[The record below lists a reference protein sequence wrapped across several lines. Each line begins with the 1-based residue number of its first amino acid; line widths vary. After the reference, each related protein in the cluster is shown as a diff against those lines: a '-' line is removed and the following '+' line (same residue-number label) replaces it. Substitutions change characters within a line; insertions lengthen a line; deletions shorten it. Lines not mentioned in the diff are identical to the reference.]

1 MLKEVTNKDNENVR
15 KRSIEERLK
24 AYPRLKERIE
34 SIINVVENSEG
45 NIEKANEAEQRV
57 IEELRQMGNDILH
70 GWSENQSRK
79 KEKEIKEKNKD
90 VNIHSKKNSIGIR
103 LSE

>member
-1 MLKEVTNKDNENVR
+1 MLKKVINRENENAR
-15 KRSIEERLK
+15 KKSIEERLE
-24 AYPRLKERIE
+24 AHPRLKERIE
-34 SIINVVENSEG
+34 SIISVVENSEG

-70 GWSENQSRK
+70 GWSENQNK
-79 KEKEIKEKNKD
+79 KKGKEVKEKNKD
-90 VNIHSKKNSIGIR
+90 INIHSKKNFIGIQ

>member
-1 MLKEVTNKDNENVR
+1 MLKKVTNKKNENVG
-15 KRSIEERLK
+15 KKSIEERLK
-24 AYPRLKERIE
+24 AHPHLKERIE

-57 IEELRQMGNDILH
+57 IEELRQMGNDILY
-70 GWSENQSRK
+70 GWAENQSRK
-79 KEKEIKEKNKD
+79 KGKEVKEKNKD
-90 VNIHSKKNSIGIR
+90 VNIHSKKNSIGTQ